1 MDKKRVTE
9 LSIIA
14 NNVRKNALTAVYNA
28 ASGHPGGS
36 LSIAD
41 VLTLLYFEVMNVDP
55 KNPKMENRD
64 RFVLNELGGLPLQ
77 VTEIWNSAQHGEQV
91 DICQRFGIFHNIPP
105 FSRTPAGQDRKSIT
119 ACRPWLQE
127 NPIK

>member
-14 NNVRKNALTAVYNA
+14 NNVRKHALTAVYNA

-36 LSIAD
+36 LSVAD

-55 KNPKMENRD
+55 KNPKMEDRD
-64 RFVLNELGGLPLQ
+64 RFVLSKGHTAPALYGVLAEKG
-77 VTEIWNSAQHGEQV
+77 
-91 DICQRFGIFHNIPP
+91 FIPKEDKQLS
-105 FSRTPAGQDRKSIT
+105 SRAS
-119 ACRPWLQE
+119 
-127 NPIK
+127 

>member
-14 NNVRKNALTAVYNA
+14 NNVRKHALTAVYSA

-36 LSIAD
+36 LSVAD

-55 KNPKMENRD
+55 KNPKMEDRD
-64 RFVLNELGGLPLQ
+64 RFVLSKGHTAPALYGVLAEKGFIPKEDIKTFRNVNSYLQ
-77 VTEIWNSAQHGEQV
+77 GHP
-91 DICQRFGIFHNIPP
+91 DH
-105 FSRTPAGQDRKSIT
+105 TPV
-119 ACRPWLQE
+119 
-127 NPIK
+127 